1 MRGIC
6 RRARTSGPDRQVWHH
21 DVGGCLH
28 YTAGTALFLLLQA
41 TGALC
46 PLDLYNP

>member
-6 RRARTSGPDRQVWHH
+6 RRAKTSEPDRQVWHR

-28 YTAGTALFLLLQA
+28 YTAGTALLLQT